1 LPSDQA
7 LLDQPPNHHRNRAL
21 MGVGA
26 GGQIVD
32 GPGRRFSELLQHE
45 QLGAADAHLL
55 FATPGGA
62 PQYPDDPADRI
73 ERSG

>member
-1 LPSDQA
+1 
-7 LLDQPPNHHRNRAL
+7 

-26 GGQIVD
+26 CGQIVD
-32 GPGRRFSELLQHE
+32 GPGRGFSELLQHE
-45 QLGAADAHLL
+45 QLGATDAHLL

-62 PQYPDDPADRI
+62 PQYPDDPADRV